1 MTRSGMEGISAA
13 AEALRHTAAT
23 QMVCRGASFKDVA
36 DVLGHASLAT
46 TAICTKLDVATL
58 LQVALPWPGARS

>member
-1 MTRSGMEGISAA
+1 MTRSGMEGIAAA

-36 DVLGHASLAT
+36 DVLRHASLAT
-46 TAICTKLDVATL
+46 TAIYTKLDVATL
-58 LQVALPWPGARS
+58 WHVALPWPGARS